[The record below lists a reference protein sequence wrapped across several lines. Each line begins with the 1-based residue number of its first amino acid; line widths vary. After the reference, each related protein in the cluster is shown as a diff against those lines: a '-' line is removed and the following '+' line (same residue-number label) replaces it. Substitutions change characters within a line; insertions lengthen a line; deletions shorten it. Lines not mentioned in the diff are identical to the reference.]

1 MKLNRFARQAEC
13 PYVFPRR
20 SLDYVHSRSI
30 PDRVKCTVTVRPVRP
45 KVVEKLG
52 YVMGIVRERA

>member
-1 MKLNRFARQAEC
+1 MKFNRFARQAEC

-30 PDRVKCTVTVRPVRP
+30 PDRVKCTVTVRP

-52 YVMGIVRERA
+52 YVMGIVWERA